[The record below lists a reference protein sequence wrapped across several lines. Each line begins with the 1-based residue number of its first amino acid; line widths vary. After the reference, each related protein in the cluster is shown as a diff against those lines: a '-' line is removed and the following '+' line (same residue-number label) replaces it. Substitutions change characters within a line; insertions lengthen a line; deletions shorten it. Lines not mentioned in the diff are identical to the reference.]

1 MGVVLSPRR
10 RWLCSWYKVTQLGC
24 ATREVIPRPVLPTV
38 HGQAAQASLW
48 THSRSS
54 LERRVYELEE
64 RSSAEV
70 LAAVRHPP
78 WHSPGPVTSPEEGRC
93 PQETFRMQSLGH
105 HRGPDPGRAPGERG
119 LHSQAAGSPHTA
131 PTTDRSAGP
140 GALGLNLCS

>member
-24 ATREVIPRPVLPTV
+24 ATQEVIPRPVLPTV
-38 HGQAAQASLW
+38 HGQAARASLW

-93 PQETFRMQSLGH
+93 PQETSEC
-105 HRGPDPGRAPGERG
+105 RARAITEVLTPGEPLGSVACTRRPRAAHTQHPPLTG
-119 LHSQAAGSPHTA
+119 LPGQE
-131 PTTDRSAGP
+131 RSG
-140 GALGLNLCS
+140 